1 MKPVAVIMNL
11 REHSRIGGALLFT
24 LVLAALCALVTGASA
39 ASINVGTYQIDTIGD
54 TVTAPIVLSEATTG
68 LSGYQFTVSLG
79 NPPVAE
85 ITSVELPSFSFL
97 GGVNDISNSED
108 PPDPNWNGQVY
119 TLPIANDTVSIKGS
133 DLAKMVALGAKN
145 VTLATV
151 TIRGTAVGVS
161 SIVVTPDTALG
172 IQNRT
177 GGMYS
182 VTTPPG
188 TVTVGTPVAAP
199 TAAFSANVTSGIAP
213 LNVGFTDESIG
224 SGLTWSWT
232 FGDGGTSN
240 LQHPAHTY
248 AAAGTY
254 TVNLTVTNAGGS
266 DDELKT
272 GYITVTAPPIVTNPP
287 TAAFSANV
295 TSGVAPL
302 AVKFTDASTGTGIT
316 AWSWTFGDGSKST
329 EQSPVHTYAAAGT
342 YTVNL
347 TVTNAGGS
355 DDELKTGYITVTA
368 PPIVTNPP
376 TAAFSANV
384 TSGVAPLAVKFTDA
398 STGTGIT
405 AWSWTFGDGS
415 KSTEQSPAHTYAA
428 AGTYTVNLT
437 VTNAGGSDDELKTGY
452 ITVTAPPIV
461 TNPPTAA
468 FSANVT
474 SGVAPLA
481 VKFTDA
487 STGTG
492 ITAWSWTFGDGSK
505 STEQS
510 PVHTYAAAGTYT
522 VNLTVTNASGSDDE
536 LKTGYITVTAAPTN
550 ETTGPYPAPHVPTAR
565 IEAEDFDTGSQG
577 VAYSDLEPANLGNS
591 NHRPGEGVDIETAG
605 GVTNVAYIR
614 AGEYLKYSVDTTAT
628 GTFTLTLRAAN
639 PDTNAKA
646 VKVYVDGIPAGQVS
660 IGGTGSWTS
669 FKDFTGATPLNI
681 PTGRH
686 VVTLAFE
693 GINRI
698 NLDWLSL
705 SASTPTPVTLLKT
718 TPYGPGNNIPGRV
731 QAENF
736 DQSGADAAYS
746 DTTSLNEGGAYRQ
759 SEPVD
764 IEYTAGIQSYNIGWI
779 RTGEYLVYTVQVT
792 RDGQYKAS
800 FNAANPD
807 TANKGIDVYVDG
819 TKVGTAQIGATGSFG
834 TFKNFDFT
842 MTLLAGKHQIKLAF
856 PSQRLNLNYV
866 EFSNQGTVVTTTP
879 TPTPPVSGSANF
891 VAVPTTARHGS
902 AFKFTVTPA
911 PGKTIKAAWWSFD
924 APGHLNTW
932 NSRTVNPTF
941 YYYQAGTYSPLV
953 KLTYTDG
960 TTEEVHR
967 VNYIRST

>member
-240 LQHPAHTY
+240 LQH
-248 AAAGTY
+248 
-254 TVNLTVTNAGGS
+254 
-266 DDELKT
+266 
-272 GYITVTAPPIVTNPP
+272 
-287 TAAFSANV
+287 
-295 TSGVAPL
+295 
-302 AVKFTDASTGTGIT
+302 
-316 AWSWTFGDGSKST
+316 
-329 EQSPVHTYAAAGT
+329 
-342 YTVNL
+342 
-347 TVTNAGGS
+347 
-355 DDELKTGYITVTA
+355 
-368 PPIVTNPP
+368 
-376 TAAFSANV
+376 
-384 TSGVAPLAVKFTDA
+384 
-398 STGTGIT
+398 
-405 AWSWTFGDGS
+405 
-415 KSTEQSPAHTYAA
+415 PAHTYAA